1 MKNKLYREIDK
12 NGRIIIPVHL
22 REMAKI
28 EPKSSLSMVPEGKD
42 IVVLVPEKE
51 AQNVMILYK
60 VKMDEKGRIVI
71 PTELREGLEKVEIF
85 FYKGRIALR

>member
-1 MKNKLYREIDK
+1 MKNKLYRKIDK
-12 NGRIIIPVHL
+12 NGRIIIPLHL

-28 EPKSSLSMVPEGKD
+28 EYGSSLTMVPEGND
-42 IVVLVPEKE
+42 IVMLVPEE
-51 AQNVMILYK
+51 ETQNVMILYK

-71 PTELREGLEKVEIF
+71 PKELREGLEKVEIF